1 MKDIKW
7 LEKNFELVILAAFLI
22 IMSVLSFA
30 NVILRYCFHQAL
42 SWSDEVSCYCLALSA
57 FFCLPCAIRM
67 GTSIKVDTFTTILP
81 QRVQRIMELVCNVGM
96 IAFLAWL
103 FKGTVVIIQNAAKIK
118 QASPALQIPLAYLYG
133 IMAFAVALAILRYV
147 QVIVMS
153 VMKKNGEKEGKE

>member
-1 MKDIKW
+1 MKSIKW
-7 LEKNFELVILAAFLI
+7 LEKNFELAILAAFLI

-81 QRVQRIMELVCNVGM
+81 LNMQRIINMVCNVGM
-96 IAFLAWL
+96 IVFLVWL
-103 FKGTVVIIQNAAKIK
+103 FKGTIVIIQNAAKIK

-133 IMAFAVALAILRYV
+133 IMGFAIVLAILRYI
-147 QVIVMS
+147 QAIIKGVI
-153 VMKKNGEKEGKE
+153 KNSQDEGVAE

>member
-1 MKDIKW
+1 MKSIKW

-67 GTSIKVDTFTTILP
+67 GSSIKVDTFTTMLP
-81 QRVQRIMELVCNVGM
+81 VKMQRIIEMVCNVGM
-96 IAFLAWL
+96 IVFLVWL
-103 FKGTVVIIQNAAKIK
+103 FKGTVIIIQNAAKIK
-118 QASPALQIPLAYLYG
+118 QASPALQIPLSYLYG
-133 IMAFAVALAILRYV
+133 IMGFAVVLAILRYI
-147 QVIVMS
+147 QVIVKS
-153 VMKKNGEKEGKE
+153 LTKKNGEREEAE